1 MKKVLIIILSL
12 ALMLTF
18 AACGEKN
25 GGKSPSESSAPAES
39 GNTPSSKAGAD
50 ENKYYGIGEAA
61 EYEEYRITI
70 DKVERVSDTS
80 IFWNPKEGYSYI
92 KVYVTVENIDTEAVS
107 VDETPLC
114 IVRDGDYN
122 AELSDYSRNTD
133 VINFLQDGIFANP
146 KSHQT
151 KLCRGHFFTVFP
163 EHLSQFRTDPAY
175 FADDFL
181 HMGKGFIPAG
191 QRSGTSA

>member
-1 MKKVLIIILSL
+1 MKKALIIMLSLTLVLSL
-12 ALMLTF
+12 AG
-18 AACGEKN
+18 CGGSGN
-25 GGKSPSESSAPAES
+25 GENSSASPAPAES
-39 GNTPSSKAGAD
+39 EGTPSSEVEAD
-50 ENKYYGIGEAA
+50 EVKYYGIGEAA

-80 IFWNPKEGYSYI
+80 IFWNPKEGYNYI

-133 VINFLQDGIFANP
+133 VINFLQDGIFEKAYLAP
-146 KSHQT
+146 GTAESGWLTFQIKPDEKELTMKYDQLFDT
-151 KLCRGHFFTVFP
+151 VFFRFTV
-163 EHLSQFRTDPAY
+163 E
-175 FADDFL
+175 
-181 HMGKGFIPAG
+181 
-191 QRSGTSA
+191 

>member
-1 MKKVLIIILSL
+1 MKKALIIMLSLTLVLSL
-12 ALMLTF
+12 AG
-18 AACGEKN
+18 CGGSGN
-25 GGKSPSESSAPAES
+25 GENSSASPAPAES
-39 GNTPSSKAGAD
+39 EGTPSSEVEAD
-50 ENKYYGIGEAA
+50 EVKYYGIGEAA

-133 VINFLQDGIFANP
+133 VINFLQDGIFEKAYLAP
-146 KSHQT
+146 GTAESGWLTFQIKPDEKELTMKYDQLFDT
-151 KLCRGHFFTVFP
+151 VFFRFTV
-163 EHLSQFRTDPAY
+163 E
-175 FADDFL
+175 
-181 HMGKGFIPAG
+181 
-191 QRSGTSA
+191 

>member
-1 MKKVLIIILSL
+1 MKKALIIMLSLTLVLSL
-12 ALMLTF
+12 AG
-18 AACGEKN
+18 CGGSGN
-25 GGKSPSESSAPAES
+25 GENSSASPAPAES
-39 GNTPSSKAGAD
+39 ESTPSREMEAD
-50 ENKYYGIGEAA
+50 EFKYYGIDEEA

-133 VINFLQDGIFANP
+133 VINFLQDGIFEKAYLAP
-146 KSHQT
+146 GTAESGWLTFQIKPDEKELTMKYDQLFDT
-151 KLCRGHFFTVFP
+151 VFFRFTV
-163 EHLSQFRTDPAY
+163 E
-175 FADDFL
+175 
-181 HMGKGFIPAG
+181 
-191 QRSGTSA
+191 

>member
-1 MKKVLIIILSL
+1 MKKALIIMFSLTLVLSI
-12 ALMLTF
+12 AG
-18 AACGEKN
+18 CGGGGN
-25 GGKSPSESSAPAES
+25 GENSSASPAPAES
-39 GNTPSSKAGAD
+39 EGTPSSEVEAD
-50 ENKYYGIGEAA
+50 EVKYYGIGEAA

-133 VINFLQDGIFANP
+133 VINFLQDGIFEEAYLAP
-146 KSHQT
+146 GTAESGWLTFQIKPDEKELTMKYDQLFDT
-151 KLCRGHFFTVFP
+151 VFFRFTV
-163 EHLSQFRTDPAY
+163 E
-175 FADDFL
+175 
-181 HMGKGFIPAG
+181 
-191 QRSGTSA
+191 

>member
-1 MKKVLIIILSL
+1 MKKYVSLFL
-12 ALMLTF
+12 ALIMIFTL
-18 AACGEKN
+18 ASCG
-25 GGKSPSESSAPAES
+25 GGGDGETSSESPAPAES
-39 GNTPSSKAGAD
+39 ESTPSREMEAD
-50 ENKYYGIGEAA
+50 EFKYYGIGEAA

-133 VINFLQDGIFANP
+133 VINFLQDGIFEKAYLAP
-146 KSHQT
+146 GTAESGWLTFQIKPDEKELTMKYDQLFDT
-151 KLCRGHFFTVFP
+151 VFFRFTV
-163 EHLSQFRTDPAY
+163 E
-175 FADDFL
+175 
-181 HMGKGFIPAG
+181 
-191 QRSGTSA
+191 

>member
-1 MKKVLIIILSL
+1 MKKALIIMLSLTLVLSL
-12 ALMLTF
+12 AG
-18 AACGEKN
+18 CGGSGN
-25 GGKSPSESSAPAES
+25 GENSSASPAPAES
-39 GNTPSSKAGAD
+39 EGTPSSEVEAD
-50 ENKYYGIGEAA
+50 EVKYYGIGEAA

-133 VINFLQDGIFANP
+133 VINFLQDGIFEKAYLAP
-146 KSHQT
+146 GTAESGWLTFQIKPDEKEFTMKYDQ
-151 KLCRGHFFTVFP
+151 LFDTVF
-163 EHLSQFRTDPAY
+163 FRFT
-175 FADDFL
+175 
-181 HMGKGFIPAG
+181 IE
-191 QRSGTSA
+191 

>member
-39 GNTPSSKAGAD
+39 VNPPSSKAGAD

-133 VINFLQDGIFANP
+133 VINFLQDGIFEEAYLAP
-146 KSHQT
+146 GTAESGWLTFQIKPDEKELTMKYDQLFDT
-151 KLCRGHFFTVFP
+151 VFFRFTV
-163 EHLSQFRTDPAY
+163 E
-175 FADDFL
+175 
-181 HMGKGFIPAG
+181 
-191 QRSGTSA
+191 